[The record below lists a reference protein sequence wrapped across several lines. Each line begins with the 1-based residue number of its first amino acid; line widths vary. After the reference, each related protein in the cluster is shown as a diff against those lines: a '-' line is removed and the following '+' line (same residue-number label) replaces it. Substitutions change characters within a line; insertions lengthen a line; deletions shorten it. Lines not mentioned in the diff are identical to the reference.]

1 MEFQLVEHIIR
12 LESSFFGLSIRDI
25 RSLAYQIA
33 EKNNL
38 QHKFNRTMQLAG
50 KKWFYA
56 FLKRH
61 PKISVRQPENTS
73 INRAKGF
80 NREAV
85 SLFFDLLETI
95 VRSNGIDAS
104 RIFNMDE
111 SGFTTVQKK
120 CAKIIAE
127 KGKKRI
133 GRVVSGE
140 RGTNTTIVCCA
151 NPSGFFI
158 PPMFI
163 FKRKRLHPTLG
174 KGTPPG
180 SLIEVADHGYI
191 TTELFIKWL
200 QHFIYNVKPT
210 PEKKGHFTA

>member
-1 MEFQLVEHIIR
+1 
-12 LESSFFGLSIRDI
+12 
-25 RSLAYQIA
+25 
-33 EKNNL
+33 
-38 QHKFNRTMQLAG
+38 MQLAG

-111 SGFTTVQKK
+111 SGFTTVQK
-120 CAKIIAE
+120 
-127 KGKKRI
+127 
-133 GRVVSGE
+133 
-140 RGTNTTIVCCA
+140 
-151 NPSGFFI
+151 
-158 PPMFI
+158 
-163 FKRKRLHPTLG
+163 
-174 KGTPPG
+174 
-180 SLIEVADHGYI
+180 
-191 TTELFIKWL
+191 
-200 QHFIYNVKPT
+200 NVRN
-210 PEKKGHFTA
+210 

>member
-38 QHKFNRTMQLAG
+38 QYKFNRTMQLAG

-61 PKISVRQPENTS
+61 PKISVRQPKNTS
-73 INRAKGF
+73 INQAKGF

-85 SLFFDLLETI
+85 SLFFNLLETI
-95 VRSNGIDAS
+95 VRSNAS

-111 SGFTTVQKK
+111 SGFTTVQ
-120 CAKIIAE
+120 E
-127 KGKKRI
+127 N
-133 GRVVSGE
+133 V
-140 RGTNTTIVCCA
+140 
-151 NPSGFFI
+151 
-158 PPMFI
+158 
-163 FKRKRLHPTLG
+163 RK
-174 KGTPPG
+174 
-180 SLIEVADHGYI
+180 
-191 TTELFIKWL
+191 
-200 QHFIYNVKPT
+200 
-210 PEKKGHFTA
+210 

>member
-1 MEFQLVEHIIR
+1 MELFTTLPEDVEFQLVEPIR

-25 RSLAYQIA
+25 RSLAHQVA

-120 CAKIIAE
+120 MCE
-127 KGKKRI
+127 
-133 GRVVSGE
+133 
-140 RGTNTTIVCCA
+140 NNC
-151 NPSGFFI
+151 
-158 PPMFI
+158 
-163 FKRKRLHPTLG
+163 
-174 KGTPPG
+174 
-180 SLIEVADHGYI
+180 
-191 TTELFIKWL
+191 
-200 QHFIYNVKPT
+200 
-210 PEKKGHFTA
+210 